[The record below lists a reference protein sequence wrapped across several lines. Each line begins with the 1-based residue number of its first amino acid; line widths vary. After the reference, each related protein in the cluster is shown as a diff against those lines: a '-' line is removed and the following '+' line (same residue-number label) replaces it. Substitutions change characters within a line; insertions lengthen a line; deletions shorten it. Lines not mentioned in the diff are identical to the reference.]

1 MRVTKSARLNV
12 RLSPATVAQLDELA
26 TVFGNR
32 TAAITIAVDRMY
44 NQERSIMSDDGISEA
59 ILQRRGI
66 VSDSITQIERAV
78 LVVLRD
84 AGEVHP
90 VLETWRSRLLEDP
103 AYCEP
108 WPGDELAAH
117 LHISDTDAWTTY
129 PRLPGS
135 RVERGPVLRDFAVY
149 WLGRA
154 LAQYRRRGRPA
165 GTWAVPLGPAGPC
178 AVYVCLES
186 ALAEFVVHIRS
197 ADLDLFYGAERT
209 HLYTQEG

>member
-1 MRVTKSARLNV
+1 M
-12 RLSPATVAQLDELA
+12 
-26 TVFGNR
+26 
-32 TAAITIAVDRMY
+32 
-44 NQERSIMSDDGISEA
+44 
-59 ILQRRGI
+59 
-66 VSDSITQIERAV
+66 SDSITQIERAV

-90 VLETWRSRLLEDP
+90 VLETWRSRLLEDS
-103 AYCEP
+103 AYCEL

-129 PRLPGS
+129 PRLPGYG
-135 RVERGPVLRDFAVY
+135 VERGRVLRDFAVY

-165 GTWAVPLGPAGPC
+165 GTWAVPLLPGLPD

-186 ALAEFVVHIRS
+186 ALADFVVHIRC